1 MTALQRASRR
11 PSPASQ
17 SDQQSQG
24 LTGLGNGWLA
34 DIAEKVG
41 GVVHD
46 AVEDVKD
53 TAVDLWH
60 RLLGGHEDPGSA
72 NDAEQKPAVD
82 APPQEQPQVQ
92 VPQPDPLK
100 DLMAKD
106 RLTAE
111 EIARARELIATKP
124 TDERKALMLELQGK
138 VIYRNQRNNED
149 SEEGPSGGTCNVTS
163 LAMALEMQG
172 VINPYPDMQFE
183 DALARLA
190 DEQGYGALTS
200 ADTWKKLAAHFGHGT
215 IDIGGGTY
223 DRAWW
228 ENTMRDGYLA
238 EGNGV
243 VVSVHGHIVRIQ
255 GVTDEGVVI
264 DDPYGATV
272 LKGGTKRGWD
282 GFNGKTA
289 DGTDAS
295 NVGENHIWPWDAV
308 EGFSFKYMRVYQ

>member
-1 MTALQRASRR
+1 MAAQARAPSR

-17 SDQQSQG
+17 SESQTEG
-24 LTGLGNGWLA
+24 FAALGNGWLS
-34 DIAEKVG
+34 DIAGKVG
-41 GVVHD
+41 GIVKD

-60 RLLGGHEDPGSA
+60 RLLGGDE
-72 NDAEQKPAVD
+72 EQGNEPASG
-82 APPQEQPQVQ
+82 QEQPAPTEETAAPPVVQ
-92 VPQPDPLK
+92 ADPLT

-106 RLTAE
+106 RLSAE
-111 EIARARELIATKP
+111 EIAQARELIATKP
-124 TDERKALMLELQGK
+124 VDERKALMLELQGK
-138 VIYRNQRNNED
+138 VVYRNQRNNED
-149 SEEGPSGGTCNVTS
+149 DEEVDSGGTCNVTS

-190 DEQGYGALTS
+190 EEEGYGALTT

-215 IDIGGGTY
+215 VDLGGGYY

-228 ENTMRDGYLA
+228 ETTMRDGYLA

-243 VVSVHGHIVRIQ
+243 IASINGHIVRIQ
-255 GVTDEGVVI
+255 GVTDEGVIV
-264 DDPYGATV
+264 DDPYGASK
-272 LKGGTKRGWD
+272 LKAGTKRGWD

-289 DGTDAS
+289 DGTDAA
-295 NVGENHIWPWDAV
+295 NVGENHVWPWADV